1 MYALKKDREY
11 ISKLSPVGDGMVKMA
26 FMAIYVSSYING
38 VAAIHTDIL
47 KKDALKD
54 WYELYPERFQNKTN
68 GITQKTLACTL
79 QP

>member
-38 VAAIHTDIL
+38 VAAIHTEIL

-54 WYELYPERFQNKTN
+54 WYELYPERFQN
-68 GITQKTLACTL
+68 
-79 QP
+79 